1 MEFPIGANNY
11 TSKPSED
18 FMFATSVAEYAMA
31 LTDSEYLVD
40 MTREEAIDQAIKN
53 VKKIDPD
60 DEYKQEFLELMEMVS
75 GTASSGAW
83 YE

>member
-1 MEFPIGANNY
+1 M
-11 TSKPSED
+11 S
-18 FMFATSVAEYAMA
+18 
-31 LTDSEYLVD
+31 D

-75 GTASSGAW
+75 GTASGGAW